1 MQSNTSSRTAEQS
14 PKARVEAL
22 RLRHANFD
30 RQIQELRGSPSAT
43 DQIAA
48 LKKDKLRIKDEIAR
62 LSH

>member
-1 MQSNTSSRTAEQS
+1 MQSNSSQEYSHRPHE
-14 PKARVEAL
+14 ARVAAL

-48 LKKDKLRIKDEIAR
+48 LKKNKLRIKDEIAR
-62 LSH
+62 LGH

>member
-1 MQSNTSSRTAEQS
+1 MQSNTSSRTADQPSE
-14 PKARVEAL
+14 ARIEAL

-43 DQIAA
+43 SGRGSQ
-48 LKKDKLRIKDEIAR
+48 KDKLRIKDEIAR